1 VQKEFRK
8 LVTMDEAKRIINR
21 LGIRAG
27 ISEVNIQEAPG
38 HILAMDVFSEV
49 DVPPFDRASMDG
61 FAVRASDTFKAREDM
76 PIAFKLVGSIL
87 PGVNQD
93 IQIEYGKAAE
103 IATGAVMPAG
113 ADSVVMVEYTRMDK
127 ELLVMR
133 PVSVNENVMHA
144 GADIMVGER
153 LLKKGTTLGSREIG
167 LLAAAGKQTVKVNR
181 LIVGIMSTGNELVGP
196 GDQLKPGQIY
206 DINSYSIASA
216 IKECGGEPFH
226 CGIKKDDRKEME
238 EALMKAA
245 GLCDI
250 ILTSG
255 STSAGT
261 GDMMYRLISENG
273 TLLAHGIDI
282 KPGKPAIIGKVFGKP
297 IFGLPGYPASA
308 LTIFNEFI
316 APVIRKACGRK
327 KERLKIQAT
336 LASRVRTGGR
346 NQLVPVGIVRGRAYP
361 VDKGSGAIT
370 TLSEADGFIEIPS
383 EVEMIEAEEAVE
395 VTLFGEIETPDL
407 LFVGSHCLGLDI
419 LADIAGLN
427 IRVINTG
434 SSGGLSA
441 IRNGTAD
448 IAGVHLLADSG
459 EYNLPF
465 LANFGIRN
473 AVLIKGYLREQG
485 LMVKKDSGIKR
496 FKDILDVRIIN
507 RNTGSGTRVLAD
519 MKLREIAAE
528 KGVSFKELTEKING
542 YNTEAK
548 THSAVAAAVKL
559 NKADAGIGIR
569 TVAEMNGLEFI
580 KIADEEYDFVIP
592 LELLESLEIGT
603 FLKALRG
610 NEFAG
615 KLPRGLRIYERT
627 GEIIRP

>member
-1 VQKEFRK
+1 MQKEFRK
-8 LVTMDEAKRIINR
+8 LVTKDEAKRIINR
-21 LGIRAG
+21 LGIQAG
-27 ISEVNIQEAPG
+27 ISEVNIKDASG
-38 HILAMDVFSEV
+38 HILAMDVFSQV
-49 DVPPFDRASMDG
+49 DVPPFDRAAMDG

-76 PIAFKLVGSIL
+76 PVAFKLAGSIL
-87 PGVNQD
+87 PGVNPD
-93 IQIEYGKAAE
+93 IQIECGDAAE

-127 ELLVMR
+127 ELLVLR

-144 GADIMVGER
+144 GADIMAGER
-153 LLKKGTTLGSREIG
+153 LLKKGTALGPRETG
-167 LLAAAGKQTVKVNR
+167 LLAAAGKRTVKVNR
-181 LIVGIMSTGNELVGP
+181 LTVGIISTGNELVEP
-196 GDQLKPGQIY
+196 GVQLKPGKIY

-216 IKECGGEPFH
+216 VKECGGETVH
-226 CGIKKDDRKEME
+226 YGIKMDEKKEME
-238 EALMKAA
+238 DALKIAA
-245 GLCDI
+245 EQCDI

-261 GDMMYRLISENG
+261 GDMMYRLIGENG
-273 TLLAHGIDI
+273 SLLAHGIDI
-282 KPGKPAIIGKVFGKP
+282 KPGKPAIIGRVFGKP
-297 IFGLPGYPASA
+297 VFGLPGYPASA

-316 APVIRKACGRK
+316 APLIRKACGRK
-327 KERLKIQAT
+327 KEHLKIQAT

-346 NQLVPVGIVRGRAYP
+346 SQLVPVGIVRGRAYP

-383 EVEMIEAEEAVE
+383 EVEIIEEGEAVE
-395 VTLFGEIETPDL
+395 VTLFGEIETPEL

-419 LADIAGLN
+419 LADTAGLN

-441 IRNGTAD
+441 IRNRTAD

-465 LANFGIRN
+465 LASFGIKD
-473 AVLIKGYLREQG
+473 AVLVKGYLREQG
-485 LMVKKDSGIKR
+485 LIVIKDSGIKE
-496 FKDILDVRIIN
+496 FEDILDVRIIN

-528 KGVSFKELTEKING
+528 KGVSFEELTNNIKG
-542 YNTEAK
+542 YDTEAK
-548 THSAVAAAVKL
+548 THSAVSAAVKL
-559 NKADAGIGIR
+559 GKADAGIGIR
-569 TVAEMNGLEFI
+569 TVAELNGLGFI

-592 LELLESLEIGT
+592 LELMESREISI

-610 NEFAG
+610 KEFAG
-615 KLPRGLRIYERT
+615 KLPRGLRTYKRT

>member
-1 VQKEFRK
+1 MQKEFRK
-8 LVTMDEAKRIINR
+8 LVTMDEAKRIIHG
-21 LGIRAG
+21 LDIHAG
-27 ISEVNIQEAPG
+27 ISEINIQDVSG

-61 FAVRASDTFKAREDM
+61 FAVRAADTFKAREDM

-87 PGVNQD
+87 PGVNPD
-93 IQIEYGKAAE
+93 IQIEFGEAAE

-127 ELLVMR
+127 DILVLR

-144 GADIMVGER
+144 GADIMAGER
-153 LLKKGTTLGSREIG
+153 LLKKGTALGPREIG
-167 LLAAAGKQTVKVNR
+167 LLAAAGKQKVKVNQ
-181 LIVGIMSTGNELVGP
+181 LTVGIMSTGNELAGP
-196 GDQLKPGQIY
+196 GDELKPGQIY
-206 DINSYSIASA
+206 DINSYTIASA
-216 IKECGGEPFH
+216 VKECGGEPVH
-226 CGIKKDDRKEME
+226 YGIKRDERKELE

-245 GLCDI
+245 DLCDI

-273 TLLAHGIDI
+273 VLLAHGIDI

-297 IFGLPGYPASA
+297 VFGLPGYPASA

-316 APVIRKACGRK
+316 APVIRKACGRNE
-327 KERLKIQAT
+327 ERLKIQVV

-346 NQLVPVGIVRGRAYP
+346 SQLVPVGIVRGRAYP

-383 EVEMIEAEEAVE
+383 EVEMIEAGEAVE
-395 VTLFGEIETPDL
+395 VTLFGGIEAPEL

-419 LADIAGLN
+419 LADTAGQN
-427 IRVINTG
+427 IRIINTG

-459 EYNLPF
+459 EYNMPF
-465 LANFGIRN
+465 LESFDIRN
-473 AVLIKGYLREQG
+473 AVLVKGYLREQG
-485 LMVKKDSGIKR
+485 LMVRKGSSIKG
-496 FKDILDVRIIN
+496 FEDILDVRIIN
-507 RNTGSGTRVLAD
+507 RNTGSGTRVLTD
-519 MKLREIAAE
+519 MKLRDIAAE

-559 NKADAGIGIR
+559 NKTDAGIGIR
-569 TVAEMNGLEFI
+569 TAAEMNDLEFI

-592 LELLESLEIGT
+592 LELLDSREIST
-603 FLKALRG
+603 FLKALCG
-610 NEFAG
+610 KEFAR
-615 KLPRGLRIYERT
+615 KLPRGLRTYERT
-627 GEIIRP
+627 GEIVRN

>member
-8 LVTMDEAKRIINR
+8 LVTKDEAKRIINR
-21 LGIRAG
+21 LGIQAG
-27 ISEVNIQEAPG
+27 ISEVNIQDASG
-38 HILAMDVFSEV
+38 HILTMDVFSEV
-49 DVPPFDRASMDG
+49 DVPPFDRAAMDG
-61 FAVRASDTFKAREDM
+61 FAVRASNTFKAREDN
-76 PIAFKLVGSIL
+76 PISFKLAGSIL
-87 PGVNQD
+87 PGVNPD
-93 IQIEYGKAAE
+93 IQIEYGEAAE

-113 ADSVVMVEYTRMDK
+113 ADSVVMVEYTRMNK
-127 ELLVMR
+127 ELLVLR

-144 GADIMVGER
+144 GADIMAGER
-153 LLKKGTTLGSREIG
+153 LLKKGTALGPREIG

-181 LIVGIMSTGNELVGP
+181 LTVGIISTGNELVEP

-216 IKECGGEPFH
+216 VKECGGEPVH
-226 CGIKKDDRKEME
+226 CGTKMDERKEME
-238 EALMKAA
+238 EALKKAA
-245 GLCDI
+245 ELCDI

-261 GDMMYRLISENG
+261 GDMMYRLIGENG
-273 TLLAHGIDI
+273 NLLAHGIDI

-297 IFGLPGYPASA
+297 VFGLPGYPTSA

-327 KERLKIQAT
+327 EERLKIQAT

-346 NQLVPVGIVRGRAYP
+346 SQLVPVGIVRGRAYP

-383 EVEMIEAEEAVE
+383 EVEMIEEGEAVE
-395 VTLFGEIETPDL
+395 VTLFGEIETPEL
-407 LFVGSHCLGLDI
+407 LFVGSHCPGLDI
-419 LADIAGLN
+419 LADTAGLN

-441 IRNGTAD
+441 IRNGAAD

-465 LANFGIRN
+465 LSSFGIKD
-473 AVLIKGYLREQG
+473 AVLVKGYLREQG
-485 LMVKKDSGIKR
+485 LIVRKDSGIKE
-496 FKDILDVRIIN
+496 FEDILDVRIIN

-528 KGVSFKELTEKING
+528 KGVPFEELTKNING
-542 YNTEAK
+542 YDTEAK
-548 THSAVAAAVKL
+548 THSAVSAAVKL
-559 NKADAGIGIR
+559 GKADAGIGIR
-569 TVAEMNGLEFI
+569 TVAELNGLEFI

-592 LELLESLEIGT
+592 LKLMESREISI
-603 FLKALRG
+603 FLKALRKK
-610 NEFAG
+610 EFAG
-615 KLPRGLRIYERT
+615 KLHRGLRTYERT